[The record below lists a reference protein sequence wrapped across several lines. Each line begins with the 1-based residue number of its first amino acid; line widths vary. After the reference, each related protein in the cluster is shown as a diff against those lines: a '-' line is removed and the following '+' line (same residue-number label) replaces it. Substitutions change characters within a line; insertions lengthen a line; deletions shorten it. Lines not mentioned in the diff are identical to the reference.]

1 MLNPQM
7 QTQNRLNGENLL
19 SASQPKTQNAQKQ
32 QMDKMVLD
40 RTLRKKRSKE
50 YMQAIQ
56 KLDAGGHT
64 HNQKQVDEIIGEIT
78 NEFPEVKLEG
88 LLIGF
93 VAICYLGKPYE
104 VHTLDLSGRIIQHFQ
119 EGVKLRRKSGKSCK
133 SFTLT
138 PSFFWLCQQASRQS
152 LYPYELSGKR
162 PTDLPRH
169 LLSLEVQTDGGLC
182 NQFCKLKLH

>member
-1 MLNPQM
+1 MPKPMLNPQM

-119 EGVKLRRKSGKSCK
+119 AG
-133 SFTLT
+133 
-138 PSFFWLCQQASRQS
+138 QS
-152 LYPYELSGKR
+152 LPDGMEKARGIAMHGGYSFIEVYTDCVRAVSSGGNV
-162 PTDLPRH
+162 
-169 LLSLEVQTDGGLC
+169 SVIYC
-182 NQFCKLKLH
+182 